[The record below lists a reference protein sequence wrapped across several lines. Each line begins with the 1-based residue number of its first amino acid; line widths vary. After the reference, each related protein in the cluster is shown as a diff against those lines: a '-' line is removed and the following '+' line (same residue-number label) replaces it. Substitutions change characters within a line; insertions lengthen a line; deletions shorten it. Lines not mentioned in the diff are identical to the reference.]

1 MVVVGSPPSSSNKPD
16 DPAISSRYCFVTAC
30 SGSVGVPTTTGPP
43 NVPLPFTAIPFLT
56 LKSLF
61 DVVKMLS

>member
-1 MVVVGSPPSSSNKPD
+1 
-16 DPAISSRYCFVTAC
+16 
-30 SGSVGVPTTTGPP
+30 VPTTTGPP